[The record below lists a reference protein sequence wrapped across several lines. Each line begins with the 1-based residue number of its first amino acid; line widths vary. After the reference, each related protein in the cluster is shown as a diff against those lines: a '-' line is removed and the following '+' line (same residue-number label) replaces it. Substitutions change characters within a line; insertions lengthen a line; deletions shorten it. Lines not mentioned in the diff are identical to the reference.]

1 MSGGTV
7 KVRLKIGL
15 NEVEIEG
22 TTSDIEKTIDLIPA
36 MLQALPEEMLNPQP
50 HLALTRPG
58 SEYNRLDNFTSP
70 SYSSP
75 AASASSS
82 QPTAQPSPSAF
93 PEIHIEKGDSLSAIV
108 TKLFIDSWGRNPR
121 KLGDVRD
128 ALQSYGQVYPKQSV
142 AVALLRLA
150 QSGKLRRFK
159 SEGGEFVYTASTS
172 LSSEEPSGRMASI
185 QP

>member
-1 MSGGTV
+1 M
-7 KVRLKIGL
+7 KIGL

-22 TTSDIEKTIDLIPA
+22 TTSDIEKTIELIPA
-36 MLQALPEEMLNPQP
+36 MLQALPEEMLNQQP
-50 HLALTRPG
+50 RLTLTRPDT
-58 SEYNRLDNFTSP
+58 EYNRLDNFTSSTP
-70 SYSSP
+70 SQSAQSSP
-75 AASASSS
+75 QPQQSHSSV
-82 QPTAQPSPSAF
+82 F
-93 PEIHIEKGDSLSAIV
+93 PEIHVEKGDSLSDII
-108 TKLFIDSWGRNPR
+108 TKLFTDSWGRNPR

-172 LSSEEPSGRMASI
+172 LSSEDPGRITPI
-185 QP
+185 QS

>member
-1 MSGGTV
+1 MSGGNVRV
-7 KVRLKIGL
+7 KLKIGL

-22 TTSDIEKTIDLIPA
+22 TTSDIEKTIELIPA
-36 MLQALPEEMLNPQP
+36 MLQALPDEMLDQQP
-50 HLALTRPG
+50 RLALTRPDVEN
-58 SEYNRLDNFTSP
+58 SRLDSFTS
-70 SYSSP
+70 SS
-75 AASASSS
+75 SRSS
-82 QPTAQPSPSAF
+82 QPSVKPQSPPSVF
-93 PEIHIEKGDSLSAIV
+93 PEIHVEKGDSLSDII
-108 TKLFIDSWGRNPR
+108 TKLFTDSWGRNPR

-128 ALQSYGQVYPKQSV
+128 ALQSYGHVYPKQSV

-172 LSSEEPSGRMASI
+172 LSSEEPGRITPI

>member
-1 MSGGTV
+1 M
-7 KVRLKIGL
+7 KIGL

-22 TTSDIEKTIDLIPA
+22 TTSDIEKTIELIPA
-36 MLQALPEEMLNPQP
+36 MLQALPEEMLNQQP
-50 HLALTRPG
+50 RLTLTQPDT
-58 SEYNRLDNFTSP
+58 EYNRLDNFTS
-70 SYSSP
+70 
-75 AASASSS
+75 SAQSAQSTG
-82 QPTAQPSPSAF
+82 QPQAPSPSVF
-93 PEIHIEKGDSLSAIV
+93 PEIHVEKGDSLSDII
-108 TKLFIDSWGRNPR
+108 TKLFTNSWGRNPR

-172 LSSEEPSGRMASI
+172 LSSEDPGRITPI
-185 QP
+185 QS